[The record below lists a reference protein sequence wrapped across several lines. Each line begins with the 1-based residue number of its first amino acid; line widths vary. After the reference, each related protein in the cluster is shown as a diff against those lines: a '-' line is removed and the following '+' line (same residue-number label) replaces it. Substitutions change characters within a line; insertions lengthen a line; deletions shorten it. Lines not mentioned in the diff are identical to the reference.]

1 MRILFAED
9 EPDLNRIVTKKLTEA
24 GYSVDSCLN
33 GDDALYYLQS
43 TDYDAAV
50 LDIMMPGLSG
60 IEVVRAIRA
69 EKNTVPVLFLTA
81 RDSVRDRVYGLDVGA
96 DDYLIKPFSFEELL
110 ARIRV
115 MIRNGG
121 SRTGSVLEAGDLLLD
136 TSSRRVTRAGKEID
150 LSAREFSL
158 LEYMMHN
165 PGTALTREKI
175 EDHMWNYDYEGGTN
189 VVDVYISHL
198 RRKIDDGFEQKLIR
212 TVRGVGYMLC
222 APEDHQKA

>member
-24 GYSVDSCLN
+24 GYSVDSCLD
-33 GDDALYYLQS
+33 GDDALYCLQS
-43 TDYDAAV
+43 TEYDAAV

-60 IEVVRAIRA
+60 IEVVRKIRA
-69 EKNTVPVLFLTA
+69 EKNSVPVLFLTA

-115 MIRNGG
+115 LIRNGAG
-121 SRTGSVLEAGDLLLD
+121 SRTGSVLQAGDLTVD
-136 TSSRRVTRAGKEID
+136 SASRRVTRAGKEID

-165 PGTALTREKI
+165 QGTALTREKI

-198 RRKIDDGFEQKLIR
+198 RRKIDDGFETRLIR
-212 TVRGVGYMLC
+212 TIRGVGYMLS
-222 APEDHQKA
+222 AEDGRKS